1 LEQHVMEK
9 LKYISLLVFATIIFI
24 VGESH
29 ALPKD
34 IQAIIDTAKN
44 SHLTKEMHQTYWDW
58 MDNLDSK
65 NEKDS
70 LAFTNLLSNWYP
82 KINRLQLQFNREF
95 MKSLKLTIKNK
106 KITYSDGY
114 EESYQKMKKESL
126 NLPLQKGTKEY
137 ADAYRGMIESFKQ
150 SKDGVDQMFQY
161 AVTGEVFTYPFN
173 KDVQFKVDTPYVLA
187 MEASIE
193 EGWKNLKRLFNP
205 IWGN

>member
-1 LEQHVMEK
+1 MRKQFK
-9 LKYISLLVFATIIFI
+9 NISLLVFLLSLFI
-24 VGESH
+24 TGGSH
-29 ALPKD
+29 AAPKD
-34 IQAIIDTAKN
+34 IQSIIDTAKLG
-44 SHLTKEMHQTYWDW
+44 HLTEDMHKKYWDW
-58 MDNLDSK
+58 ANSFGNSGDD
-65 NEKDS
+65 DS
-70 LAFTNLLSNWYP
+70 LKLKKILNWYP

>member
-1 LEQHVMEK
+1 MEK

-161 AVTGEVFTYPFN
+161 AALATAAFMRGYSWALQNNENVDLWKVFNMNNVDILT
-173 KDVQFKVDTPYVLA
+173 QITIKV
-187 MEASIE
+187 
-193 EGWKNLKRLFNP
+193 
-205 IWGN
+205 